1 MGRKLFAIVFCLFL
15 VLVFDT
21 FLSKAYADFN
31 IYTVDAWGST
41 TPKASFSYDE
51 TPWLYI
57 EAPGFSG
64 YPGMYPRMTVST
76 GWTYQGEPP
85 SITVNGFDQEF
96 YPNGFQNTW
105 IQLDEWDSVKQAG
118 AWDIAA
124 TYSIYTL
131 NGYTPNFIANGTD
144 FSSFEVTP
152 IPEPASL
159 FLLGSG
165 LLGLIG
171 TSSRKF
177 KR

>member
-1 MGRKLFAIVFCLFL
+1 MGRKVSAIVFCLFL
-15 VLVFDT
+15 VLSFDT
-21 FLSKAYADFN
+21 FLSVAHADFN
-31 IYTVDAWGST
+31 VYTVANSGSIS
-41 TPKASFSYDE
+41 PKTSFSYDE
-51 TPWLYI
+51 IPWLYI
-57 EAPGFSG
+57 EVPGFSG
-64 YPGMYPRMTVST
+64 YPGMYPRMTISA
-76 GWTYQGEPP
+76 GWMYQGEPP

-105 IQLDEWDSVKQAG
+105 IQLSEWDSVKQVG

-152 IPEPASL
+152 IPEPTSL
-159 FLLGSG
+159 MLLGSG
-165 LLGLIG
+165 LIG
-171 TSSRKF
+171 IFGTFRRKF